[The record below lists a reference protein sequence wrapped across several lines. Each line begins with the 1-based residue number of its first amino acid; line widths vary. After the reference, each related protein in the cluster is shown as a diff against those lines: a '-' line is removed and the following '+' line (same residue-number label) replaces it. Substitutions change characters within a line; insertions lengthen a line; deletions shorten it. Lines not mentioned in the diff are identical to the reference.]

1 MGRKGHSP
9 EQIVRKL
16 REAEAAQATG
26 GTGVEAC
33 RQIGSSE
40 QTYYRWRNAY
50 GKREMDQLRRL
61 KTLEVENRRLKKVV
75 ADQALDMQILKEAVE
90 GKY

>member
-1 MGRKGHSP
+1 M
-9 EQIVRKL
+9 
-16 REAEAAQATG
+16 
-26 GTGVEAC
+26 EAC
-33 RQIGSSE
+33 RQIGISE

-50 GKREMDQLRRL
+50 GKMEMDQLRRL
-61 KTLEVENRRLKKVV
+61 KALEVENRRLKKVV

>member
-26 GTGVEAC
+26 CTVVEAC
-33 RQIGSSE
+33 RQIGISE
-40 QTYYRWRNAY
+40 QTY
-50 GKREMDQLRRL
+50 
-61 KTLEVENRRLKKVV
+61 
-75 ADQALDMQILKEAVE
+75 
-90 GKY
+90 

>member
-1 MGRKGHSP
+1 MGRKGHTP

-26 GTGVEAC
+26 CTVVEAC
-33 RQIGSSE
+33 RQIGISE

-50 GKREMDQLRRL
+50 GKMEMDQLRRL
-61 KTLEVENRRLKKVV
+61 KALEGVGAPRGCCPASRHGGGTARYLR
-75 ADQALDMQILKEAVE
+75 
-90 GKY
+90 

>member
-26 GTGVEAC
+26 FTVVEAC
-33 RQIGSSE
+33 RQLGISE

-50 GKREMDQLRRL
+50 GKMEMDQLRRL

>member
-1 MGRKGHSP
+1 MPDPLVLTRPAGDRPKFHN
-9 EQIVRKL
+9 EHYRKL
-16 REAEAAQATG
+16 
-26 GTGVEAC
+26 
-33 RQIGSSE
+33 
-40 QTYYRWRNAY
+40 Y
-50 GKREMDQLRRL
+50 GKMEMDQLRRL

>member
-1 MGRKGHSP
+1 MPRKRRSGDEIIRLLRQAEIELGAGSP
-9 EQIVRKL
+9 LAVVCQNLGI
-16 REAEAAQATG
+16 
-26 GTGVEAC
+26 
-33 RQIGSSE
+33 SE

-50 GKREMDQLRRL
+50 GKMEMDQLRRL

-75 ADQALDMQILKEAVE
+75 ADQALNMQILKEAVE